1 MNPLNF
7 MVKGIKSPFPRFLA
21 LQPVAN
27 MFSRSHYYFIK
38 IYPILDPAVYNYSS
52 NFRDFIFLLTLRN
65 ISKMLVTKVRIKTIP
80 AFVLYNRGIRIQ
92 FYTMEVFV
100 FSFVQWRYSY
110 SVLYNMEIFIFSF
123 VQWRYS
129 YSVLYNME
137 VFIFRFVQWRYSC
150 SVLYN
155 MEVFVFHFVQWWYS
169 YSVFYNRGIHI
180 QFYTMKVFEFSLIQY
195 GGIRI
200 PFCTMEVFIFSFIQ
214 KRYSYS
220 VL

>member
-92 FYTMEVFV
+92 FYTMKVFVFSFVQYGDIHIQFCTMEVFV
-100 FSFVQWRYSY
+100 FSFVQYGG
-110 SVLYNMEIFIFSF
+110 IHIPFCT
-123 VQWRYS
+123 
-129 YSVLYNME
+129 ME
-137 VFIFRFVQWRYSC
+137 VF
-150 SVLYN
+150 
-155 MEVFVFHFVQWWYS
+155 M
-169 YSVFYNRGIHI
+169 
-180 QFYTMKVFEFSLIQY
+180 FSFIQY

-200 PFCTMEVFIFSFIQ
+200 PFCTMVVFVFSFLQ
-214 KRYSYS
+214 
-220 VL
+220 